1 MCTTREK
8 YATKTTHTQPR
19 TIRTTR
25 TSASTTLSCSCLG
38 RTFVRVGRHDIHGTN
53 DFPYTAFSGM
63 RRLRLSRGVLFGAVG
78 SLSFFFVEIIQDG
91 RQLVKHGAGGG
102 GEVTGQK
109 GWQWQNGSG
118 GFVVQRYFGKASG
131 DFDVRSLFLCF
142 VALAVL
148 FLFSLLLLLLSF
160 FVGQF
165 TDAMDG
171 LSAGHELA
179 IDVDQHC
186 HWRKK
191 KKQKE
196 GGKTR
201 VNHHGNKTTNHQRP
215 YTQKNAPN
223 KNKTPPPPHCTL
235 TWVHKSSATFVTF
248 GFFQIIAIV
257 IVVLVEQ
264 ISFLFGAFQNPI
276 LCFGQLPHGVV
287 LAGTHVIDATTV
299 I

>member
-1 MCTTREK
+1 MAIIQERNSGGLFNSARTHFVNCFIAVGGGGENGEEGVACVQHVRHTQRK
-8 YATKTTHTQPR
+8 RHTQPR

-78 SLSFFFVEIIQDG
+78 SLSFFFVEIIHDG

-191 KKQKE
+191 KKQRE
-196 GGKTR
+196 GGGETSQPPWQQ
-201 VNHHGNKTTNHQRP
+201 NNKSPAPIHAEELAK
-215 YTQKNAPN
+215 QK
-223 KNKTPPPPHCTL
+223 
-235 TWVHKSSATFVTF
+235 
-248 GFFQIIAIV
+248 
-257 IVVLVEQ
+257 
-264 ISFLFGAFQNPI
+264 
-276 LCFGQLPHGVV
+276 
-287 LAGTHVIDATTV
+287 
-299 I
+299 

>member
-1 MCTTREK
+1 
-8 YATKTTHTQPR
+8 
-19 TIRTTR
+19 
-25 TSASTTLSCSCLG
+25 
-38 RTFVRVGRHDIHGTN
+38 
-53 DFPYTAFSGM
+53 M

-142 VALAVL
+142 VVLAVL

-196 GGKTR
+196 EGEKHESTTMATKQQITSAHTR
-201 VNHHGNKTTNHQRP
+201 RRLRQTKIKHHHHHHTAHLLGSTKAVP
-215 YTQKNAPN
+215 
-223 KNKTPPPPHCTL
+223 L
-235 TWVHKSSATFVTF
+235 
-248 GFFQIIAIV
+248 
-257 IVVLVEQ
+257 L
-264 ISFLFGAFQNPI
+264 
-276 LCFGQLPHGVV
+276 
-287 LAGTHVIDATTV
+287 
-299 I
+299 

>member
-1 MCTTREK
+1 MCTTRET
-8 YATKTTHTQPR
+8 YATKTTHT
-19 TIRTTR
+19 TT
-25 TSASTTLSCSCLG
+25 
-38 RTFVRVGRHDIHGTN
+38 
-53 DFPYTAFSGM
+53 TAFSGM
-63 RRLRLSRGVLFGAVG
+63 RRLRRLRLCRGVLFGAVG

-131 DFDVRSLFLCF
+131 DFDVRRLFLCF
-142 VALAVL
+142 VVLAVL

-196 GGKTR
+196 EGKER

-215 YTQKNAPN
+215 YTQKN
-223 KNKTPPPPHCTL
+223 
-235 TWVHKSSATFVTF
+235 
-248 GFFQIIAIV
+248 
-257 IVVLVEQ
+257 
-264 ISFLFGAFQNPI
+264 
-276 LCFGQLPHGVV
+276 
-287 LAGTHVIDATTV
+287 
-299 I
+299 